1 MRRSDRPRSFPEIME
16 EIEVVVIELKHSS
29 KRRDRMALL
38 RELRILLKEMDI
50 EVGYLTVAPN
60 LNPSNACLRN

>member
-1 MRRSDRPRSFPEIME
+1 MRHPDSPRTFSDIME
-16 EIEVVVIELKHSS
+16 EIEVVVIELKHTP
-29 KRRDRMALL
+29 KRRERMALL

-50 EVGYLTVAPN
+50 EVGYLALPPN

>member
-1 MRRSDRPRSFPEIME
+1 MRGPDNSRSFEQILE
-16 EIEVVVIELKHSS
+16 EIEVAVIELKHST

-50 EVGYLTVAPN
+50 EVGYLALPPN
-60 LNPSNACLRN
+60 LDPSNACLRN